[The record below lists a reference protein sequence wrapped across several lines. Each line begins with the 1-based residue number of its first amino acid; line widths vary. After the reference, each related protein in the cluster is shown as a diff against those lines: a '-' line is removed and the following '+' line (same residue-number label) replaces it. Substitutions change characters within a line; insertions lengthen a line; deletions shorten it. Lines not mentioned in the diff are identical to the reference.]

1 MSKKQIQ
8 KKKVTVKVMPGEAIF
23 VADMEVLK
31 GIMDVYSNMA
41 KESKNPEDVKYYSS
55 VVSQILDWT
64 TKTFYSGQ
72 ADDEEEW

>member
-1 MSKKQIQ
+1 MSKKQVQ

-41 KESKNPEDVKYYSS
+41 KESKDEKDIKYYSS
-55 VVSQILDWT
+55 IVSQILDWT

>member
-31 GIMDVYSNMA
+31 SIMDVYSNMA
-41 KESKNPEDVKYYSS
+41 KESKDEKDIKYYSS
-55 VVSQILDWT
+55 IVSQILDWT

>member
-1 MSKKQIQ
+1 MSKKQVQ

-41 KESKNPEDVKYYSS
+41 KESKDEKDIKYYSS
-55 VVSQILDWT
+55 IVSQILDWT

-72 ADDEEEW
+72 ADDEEDW